1 MTHTQYKADVII
13 VGAGIAGITA
23 ALELLDSDKKI
34 IIFDRDVKE
43 NIGGLANWSFGGMF
57 FVNTPLQRMF
67 GMKDSKELAW
77 EDWQGAAQY
86 DEKDYWQK
94 KWGKKYVD
102 ECTEKGYYWLKKQGV
117 SFFPIVHW
125 VERGWHFRG
134 NTLPRFHMV
143 WGTGKDL
150 VQKLIK
156 KMLNHPNAKTH
167 LEIKF
172 EHVVDE
178 ILMDKGR
185 VVGIKGRDLTNH
197 ENLWEAYGEHIIIA
211 SGGIGGNIQKV
222 RKYWITEFGT
232 PPEII
237 LNGTSPTADGK
248 MHDAVEKVHGNLSN
262 MHNHWHYAAGVH
274 HPTPHHPNH
283 GLSLVPPKSALWMD
297 YKGKRIGPEPLIT
310 AYDTRFLVEQVCK
323 QEKKMSW
330 QIMNLKIANKEFAIS
345 GSEHNVAIR
354 DKNLYKFLKMVLF
367 GNKELVN
374 DLIQNCPDFVIA
386 NSIEELAL
394 KMNQLQGNNDVDV
407 NQLKADVMAY
417 DKEID
422 LGEENFTD
430 PQLLK
435 IKKARE
441 YRGDKP
447 RTCKFQKIDDPKV
460 YPLIAIRE
468 FVVSRKT
475 LGGIE
480 TNLECKVIA
489 ENGGNQTIPGLYA
502 VGECAG
508 FGGGGMHGKGALE
521 GTFLG
526 GCILTGRT
534 VAETIINNK

>member
-1 MTHTQYKADVII
+1 MTHTPYNADVII

-23 ALELLDSDKKI
+23 TLDLLNSDKKVL
-34 IIFDRDVKE
+34 IFDRDIPK

-57 FVNTPLQRMF
+57 FVDTPLQRMF
-67 GMKDSKELAW
+67 GMKDTREQAW

-86 DEKDYWQK
+86 EETDYWQK

-117 SFFPIVHW
+117 SFFPVVHW
-125 VERGWHFRG
+125 VERGWHYQG
-134 NTLPRFHMV
+134 NTFPRFHMV

-150 VQKLIK
+150 VQQLIK

-172 EHVVDE
+172 EHLVDE
-178 ILMDKGR
+178 IIMDNGR
-185 VVGIKGRDLTNH
+185 AVGIKGTEVSNSNNTWDAH
-197 ENLWEAYGEHIIIA
+197 GEYIVIA
-211 SGGIGGNIQKV
+211 SGGIGGNIKKV
-222 RKYWITEFGT
+222 RENWITEFGT

-237 LNGTSPTADGK
+237 LNGTSPTADGI
-248 MHDAVEKVHGNLSN
+248 MHDAVEKVDGNLSH
-262 MHNHWHYAAGVH
+262 MHNHWHYAAGIH
-274 HPTPHHPNH
+274 HPKPHHPNH

-297 YKGKRIGPEPLIT
+297 YTGKRIGPEPLIT
-310 AYDTRFLVEQVCK
+310 AYDTRYLVEQVCK

-367 GNKELVN
+367 GNRELVD
-374 DLIQNCPDFVIA
+374 DLIKTCPDFVIA
-386 NSIEELAL
+386 DSIEELAK
-394 KMNQLQGNNDVDV
+394 KMNELQGNNDVDV
-407 NQLKADVMAY
+407 DQLRTDILAY
-417 DKEID
+417 DQQID
-422 LGEENFTD
+422 LGEDNFTD
-430 PQLLK
+430 QQLVR

-441 YRGDKP
+441 YRGDKV
-447 RTCKFQKIDDPKV
+447 RTCKYQKINDPKA

-468 FVVSRKT
+468 FIVSRKT

-480 TNLECKVIA
+480 TDLECKVIA
-489 ENGGNQTIPGLYA
+489 KNGGNETIPGLYA
-502 VGECAG
+502 IGECAG

-526 GCILTGRT
+526 GCVLTGRT
-534 VAETIINNK
+534 VAEAIINN

>member
-1 MTHTQYKADVII
+1 MTHHQYEADVII

-23 ALELLDSDKKI
+23 ALELLNSDKKVL
-34 IIFDRDVKE
+34 IFDRDIKE

-57 FVNTPLQRMF
+57 FVDTPLQRMF
-67 GMKDSKELAW
+67 GMKDTKAQAW

-86 DEKDYWQK
+86 EESDYWQK

-117 SFFPIVHW
+117 SFFPVVHW
-125 VERGWHFRG
+125 VERGWHYQG

-143 WGTGKDL
+143 WGTGMDL
-150 VQKLIK
+150 VQQLIK
-156 KMLNHPNAKTH
+156 KMYNHPNAKTH

-172 EHVVDE
+172 LHLVDE
-178 ILMDKGR
+178 ILMDKER
-185 VVGIKGRDLTNH
+185 AIGIKGKDLSSP
-197 ENLWEAYGEHIIIA
+197 ENTWEAYGKDIIIA
-211 SGGIGGNIQKV
+211 SGGIGGNIKKV
-222 RKYWITEFGT
+222 RENWIDEFGA

-237 LNGTSPTADGK
+237 LNGTSPTADGM
-248 MHDAVEKVHGNLSN
+248 MHDAVEKVHGQLSN

-274 HPTPHHPNH
+274 HPKPHHPNH
-283 GLSLVPPKSALWMD
+283 GLSLVPAKSALWMD
-297 YKGKRIGPEPLIT
+297 YKGKRIGPEPLVT

-330 QIMNLKIANKEFAIS
+330 QIMNLKIAHKEFAIS

-367 GNKELVN
+367 GNKELVD
-374 DLIQNCPDFVIA
+374 DLIKTCPDFVIA
-386 NSIEELAL
+386 NSIEELAE

-407 NQLKADVMAY
+407 LQLKADIVAY
-417 DKEID
+417 DNEID

-430 PQLLK
+430 GQLLK

-447 RTCKFQKIDDPKV
+447 RTCKYQKIDDPKA

-468 FVVSRKT
+468 YIVSRKT

-480 TNLECKVIA
+480 TDLDCKVIA
-489 ENGGNQTIPGLYA
+489 ENGGKITIPGLYA
-502 VGECAG
+502 IGECAG

-526 GCILTGRT
+526 GCVLTGRT